1 MTGENTLFLPTEW
14 KGATAGTANVW
25 LLKVAKKIH
34 FVQIHKMC
42 FSEGLT
48 YIFASE
54 KLRRR
59 GISRF
64 CILIVESVCNATRG
78 VTEKLS
84 NFLFVFI
91 ASPGD
96 EL

>member
-1 MTGENTLFLPTEW
+1 
-14 KGATAGTANVW
+14 
-25 LLKVAKKIH
+25 
-34 FVQIHKMC
+34 MC

-78 VTEKLS
+78 VTGKLS

-91 ASPGD
+91 VSPGD
-96 EL
+96 ELKDVRRDSISHSIISS